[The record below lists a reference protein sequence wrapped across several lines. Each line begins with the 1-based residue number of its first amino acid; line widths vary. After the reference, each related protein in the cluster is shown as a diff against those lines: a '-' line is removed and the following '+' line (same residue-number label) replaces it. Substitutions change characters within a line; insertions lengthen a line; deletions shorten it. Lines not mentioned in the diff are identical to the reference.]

1 MAKKLDTSHAR
12 KEQERTTRGKKEM
25 LLQLEKNCGIV
36 SPACEA
42 AGVSRTQYYKWLE
55 DDEFRAKVDDI
66 QEVAKDFVEHALFRN
81 IQRGDTQSIIYYL
94 KTKGASRGYGDRQE
108 IKVELPTFNDNR
120 TEEEIQRIM
129 QERMKLYSD
138 KE

>member
-1 MAKKLDTSHAR
+1 
-12 KEQERTTRGKKEM
+12 M

-81 IQRGDTQSIIYYL
+81 IQKGDTQSIIYYL
-94 KTKGASRGYGDRQE
+94 KTKGSSRGYGDRQE
-108 IKVELPTFNDNR
+108 IKIEMPQFNDNR
-120 TEEEIQRIM
+120 TNAEVAGIFA
-129 QERMKLYSD
+129 ERMKLYGEST
-138 KE
+138 E